1 MKKST
6 FTFSMAVALLA
17 IAGTADAQTR
27 TRGTATGETK
37 TEAVTQ
43 TRTRNTTEQT
53 TTQRAATT
61 TDRTR
66 TASDNRNANAAA
78 EPRKAATTTTNTEKK
93 QTVDTSRNN
102 AGARQ
107 NADTRNN
114 QAKQTTA
121 DTRKTETRQ
130 TGNDNVRTVT
140 DATPVAV
147 GNSSRAAAITESR
160 EQIRER
166 EEAEARAKDKARYD
180 AKARAESEARRDNY
194 YDAPK
199 PGPGY
204 RPDRDPW
211 YYNRGPQGRGFDG
224 RRYDD
229 RWFGVYR
236 DDVEYMN
243 YMSAAAVEYR
253 RLTFDS
259 NRMKLARIRFETG
272 RFYTAYEVA
281 RIAETFTFDSNRY
294 EFLREA
300 YRYTM
305 DNWNYYVAV
314 RTLTF
319 SSNRTKLYNYMAEM
333 ADYRYR
339 YNILGDV
346 VGTTAR
352 ELEEIVMALRDEN
365 NSGKLRL
372 AKAVAATNLLT
383 AEQAAVIAY
392 ELAYDSD
399 RLEFL
404 TFAYEFTDD
413 RADWWRAADAFRYN
427 SYRDKFF
434 DWLARVR

>member
-53 TTQRAATT
+53 TTQQRATT
-61 TDRTR
+61 TNDRTR
-66 TASDNRNANAAA
+66 TSGDTRNANSAA

-93 QTVDTSRNN
+93 QTVDTRNN

-107 NADTRNN
+107 N
-114 QAKQTTA
+114 A

-147 GNSSRAAAITESR
+147 GNNSRAAAINESR

-166 EEAEARAKDKARYD
+166 EEAEARAKDKARND

-194 YDAPK
+194 YEAPK

-211 YYNRGPQGRGFDG
+211 YYNRGPEGRGFAD

-236 DDVEYMN
+236 DDVEYVN
-243 YMSAAAVEYR
+243 YMSAAAMEYR

-259 NRMKLARIRFETG
+259 SRMKLARIRFETG

-294 EFLREA
+294 EFLRDA

-413 RADWWRAADAFRYN
+413 RSDWWRAADAFRYN
-427 SYRDKFF
+427 SYRDEFF